1 MMATKLLGLG
11 IAAIEASALLL
22 PVGSGVAFA
31 QVVASA
37 TGSGQIHVSGDLRTF
52 TFNAQTDSLGVTTGQ
67 TRREK
72 PQCGY
77 PRDRQR
83 EKIRS
88 YRRVVIP
95 NDIERDSF
103 CSAILTGYS
112 GVRGSSDSIQVILRA
127 DCA

>member
-11 IAAIEASALLL
+11 IAAIAASALLL

-67 TRREK
+67 TEGKNRNAGTHTTGSEK
-72 PQCGY
+72 
-77 PRDRQR
+77 
-83 EKIRS
+83 RS
-88 YRRVVIP
+88 A
-95 NDIERDSF
+95 
-103 CSAILTGYS
+103 AIA
-112 GVRGSSDSIQVILRA
+112 GSSFPTTSRETRSAPPYLRVIAAFA
-127 DCA
+127 DQAIRYK